1 MDVSLRLEE
10 ITEDNW
16 RDIVLLTTEDSG
28 IPRVCEQYV
37 ASNALSIV
45 QAVYE
50 GTWNVNAVYC
60 GKRPVGFVMYGY
72 HPYREKYELCRIMID
87 HKHQGKGFGTMALEL
102 VIEELSEI
110 EDCTE
115 IYLSV
120 NPGNRRGKHIY
131 EKAGFVKTG
140 EMCDGEE
147 VYCLSLE
154 SIKGINGWQLD

>member
-45 QAVYE
+45 QALYE
-50 GTWNVNAVYC
+50 GTWTVNAVYC

-72 HPYREKYELCRIMID
+72 NPSHENYEICRLMID
-87 HKHQGKGFGTMALEL
+87 HRHQGKGFGTMALEL
-102 VIEELSEI
+102 AIEELSEE

-120 NPGNRRGKHIY
+120 NPQNDRAKHIY
-131 EKAGFVKTG
+131 EKAGFIKTG
-140 EMCDGEE
+140 ETYDTEE

-154 SIKGINGWQLD
+154 ALTDYK

>member
-1 MDVSLRLEE
+1 MDVSVRLEE

-28 IPRVCEQYV
+28 MPRVLEQYV
-37 ASNALSIV
+37 ASNSLSIV
-45 QAVYE
+45 QAAYE
-50 GTWNVNAVYC
+50 GTWTVNAVYC

-72 HPYREKYELCRIMID
+72 CREHDCYELCRLMID
-87 HKHQGKGFGTMALEL
+87 HNHQGKGFGSIALKL
-102 VIEELSEI
+102 VIEEMAEI

-120 NPGNRRGKHIY
+120 NPENIRGKHIY

-140 EMCDGEE
+140 EVWDNEE
-147 VYCLSLE
+147 VYCLHLM
-154 SIKGINGWQLD
+154 